1 MRDPKNA
8 FAAAST
14 SSGDS
19 VARWKYFTARL
30 HVTLCFVPR
39 LRNAERGSGGE
50 APQGP
55 KAPQGKAV
63 QHDAE
68 ARPRHRGAREHGRQQ
83 HPEER
88 IQRARRDGNPQRV
101 VEERPEE
108 VDPDRPY
115 RALRQL
121 NGGDDAAQVAADE

>member
-8 FAAAST
+8 FAAART

-30 HVTLCFVPR
+30 
-39 LRNAERGSGGE
+39 GSAGE

-55 KAPQGKAV
+55 EPPQGEAV

-83 HPEER
+83 HTEER

-101 VEERPEE
+101 VDERPEE

-121 NGGDDAAQVAADE
+121 NGGDDPAQVAADEGHARRLYGDIGPGA